1 MPPKNLGGAS
11 KFPGGHKVFHR
22 TAQTAFVRVVTPRFI
37 CSKFVVNKMIRH
49 LFGRKLLCVTKQP

>member
-1 MPPKNLGGAS
+1 MIQVNL
-11 KFPGGHKVFHR
+11 
-22 TAQTAFVRVVTPRFI
+22 TCAFISFI